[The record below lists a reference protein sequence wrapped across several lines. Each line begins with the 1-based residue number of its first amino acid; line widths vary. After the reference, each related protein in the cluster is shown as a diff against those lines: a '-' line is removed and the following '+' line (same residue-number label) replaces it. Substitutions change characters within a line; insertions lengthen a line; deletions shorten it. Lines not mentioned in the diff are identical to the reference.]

1 MLSRSRTFI
10 AAGLVIGFVS
20 PVMAQQPMRHYVTY
34 FKYSDAAIKAMTEN
48 PQDREA
54 AARKLAEG
62 FGGKVDV
69 IYWMTSGPYDGFAVF
84 EYPDDVT
91 AAASV
96 ALTRSSGNFQNSQS
110 IPLLNAEEFK
120 AAMQTALKS
129 CTASSALSRADGLQK
144 GGKRAFRT

>member
-1 MLSRSRTFI
+1 MLSRSRALIT
-10 AAGLVIGFVS
+10 ATVVIGFIT
-20 PVMAQQPMRHYVTY
+20 PAMAQQSLRPYLAY

-48 PQDREA
+48 PQDRGA

-69 IYWMTSGPYDGFAVF
+69 IYWTTSGEYDGFVVF

-91 AAASV
+91 AAASE
-96 ALTRSSGNFQNSQS
+96 AFTRSTGNFQKAET

-120 AAMQTALKS
+120 AAMQKVKDVKATTTYTAPTQTK
-129 CTASSALSRADGLQK
+129 
-144 GGKRAFRT
+144 

>member
-1 MLSRSRTFI
+1 MLSRSRAFI
-10 AAGLVIGFVS
+10 TATVVIGFIT
-20 PVMAQQPMRHYVTY
+20 PAMAQQSLRPYLAY
-34 FKYSDAAIKAMTEN
+34 FKYSDGAIKAMTEN
-48 PQDREA
+48 PQDRGA

-69 IYWMTSGPYDGFAVF
+69 IYWTTSGEYDGFVVF

-96 ALTRSSGNFQNSQS
+96 ALTRASGNFQKAES

-120 AAMQTALKS
+120 AAMQKVKDVKATTTYTAPTQTK
-129 CTASSALSRADGLQK
+129 
-144 GGKRAFRT
+144 

>member
-1 MLSRSRTFI
+1 MLSRSRTVI
-10 AAGLVIGFVS
+10 AAALVIGFIA
-20 PVMAQQPMRHYVTY
+20 PAMAQQPMRHYLAY
-34 FKYSDAAIKAMTEN
+34 FKYTDAAVKAMTEN

-62 FGGKVDV
+62 FGGKLDV

-84 EYPDDVT
+84 EYPDDAT

-96 ALTRSSGNFQNSQS
+96 ALTRSSGNFQTNQS

-120 AAMQTALKS
+120 ATMQKAKDVKASTAY
-129 CTASSALSRADGLQK
+129 TAPTQTK
-144 GGKRAFRT
+144 

>member
-1 MLSRSRTFI
+1 MLSRSRTVI
-10 AAGLVIGFVS
+10 AAALVIGFMA
-20 PVMAQQPMRHYVTY
+20 PAMAQQRHYLAY
-34 FKYSDAAIKAMTEN
+34 FKYTDAAVKAMTEN

-62 FGGKVDV
+62 FGGKLDV

-84 EYPDDVT
+84 EYPDDAA

-96 ALTRSSGNFQNSQS
+96 ALARSSGNFQNNQS

-120 AAMQTALKS
+120 ATMQKAKDVKASTAY
-129 CTASSALSRADGLQK
+129 TAPTQTK
-144 GGKRAFRT
+144 